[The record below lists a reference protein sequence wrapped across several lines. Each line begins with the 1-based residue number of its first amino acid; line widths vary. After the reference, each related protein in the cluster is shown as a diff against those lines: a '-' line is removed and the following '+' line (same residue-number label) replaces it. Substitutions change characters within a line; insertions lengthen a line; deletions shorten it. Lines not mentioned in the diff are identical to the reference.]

1 MTQRFTCTSTEPYD
15 RHDYQIVLKNGKKIK
30 FTDWGTTMDYW
41 LQWRTNVDVIN
52 VLDKKEKK
60 GFS

>member
-15 RHDYQIVLKNGKKIK
+15 RHDYQIVFKNGKKIK